1 MENLIQFHQDHVVLD
16 SLSDFL
22 APGEL
27 YLIGSTRRTVVQGLI
42 KFYPYHEERDLP
54 GTELIHRVHIMTTQ
68 SHPEFTEE
76 IVSEILRSRHGKGEI
91 SDAGHEEYFGS
102 KGHLSDTPP
111 VIKTDTGKRWLKHYD
126 GIRVVGRA
134 FWRMLGVE
142 YGNEHPARIPAWESH
157 RWCRYCSKSPCGF
170 ANYLMTAAIQCQH
183 GNLFFMTQ
191 KIFDRHFSFFIFH
204 FSF

>member
-1 MENLIQFHQDHVVLD
+1 LENLIQFHQDHVVLD

-142 YGNEHPARIPAWESH
+142 YGNEHPARIPA
-157 RWCRYCSKSPCGF
+157 
-170 ANYLMTAAIQCQH
+170 
-183 GNLFFMTQ
+183 
-191 KIFDRHFSFFIFH
+191 
-204 FSF
+204 